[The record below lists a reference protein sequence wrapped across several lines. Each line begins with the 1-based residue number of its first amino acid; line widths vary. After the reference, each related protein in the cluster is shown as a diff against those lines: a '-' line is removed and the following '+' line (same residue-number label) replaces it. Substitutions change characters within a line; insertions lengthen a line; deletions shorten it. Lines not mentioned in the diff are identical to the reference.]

1 MNINDVK
8 IVGNLVKEPEVR
20 YTPKGTPVANISLGV
35 NETYTI
41 DDEKRKTTT
50 FVDVQVWGSSAEN
63 LAKLVR
69 KGQEIFVEG
78 ALRQEVWD
86 DKETGKNRSKL
97 FLKADSWQFTQYKA
111 IEERREA
118 AKARAQGMERGSP
131 FQLSS
136 PV

>member
-20 YTPKGTPVANISLGV
+20 CTPKGTPVANVSLGV
-35 NETYTI
+35 NETYTV
-41 DDEKRKTTT
+41 DEEKRKVTT
-50 FVDVQVWGSSAEN
+50 FVDVQVWGASAEN

-86 DKETGKNRSKL
+86 EKETGKNRSKL
-97 FLKADSWQFTQYKA
+97 FVKADSWQFTQYKA
-111 IEERREA
+111 TEERREV
-118 AKARAQGMERGSP
+118 AKAQAHGIER
-131 FQLSS
+131 
-136 PV
+136 

>member
-35 NETYTI
+35 NETYTA

-50 FVDVQVWGSSAEN
+50 FVEVQVWGASAEN

-111 IEERREA
+111 TEERREA
-118 AKARAQGMERGSP
+118 AKARAQGIER
-131 FQLSS
+131 
-136 PV
+136 

>member
-35 NETYTI
+35 NETYTA

-50 FVDVQVWGSSAEN
+50 FVDVQVWGASAEN

-97 FLKADSWQFTQYKA
+97 FLKADSWQFTQYRA
-111 IEERREA
+111 TEERREA
-118 AKARAQGMERGSP
+118 AKAQAQGRER
-131 FQLSS
+131 
-136 PV
+136 

>member
-8 IVGNLVKEPEVR
+8 IAGNLVKDPEVR

-35 NETYTI
+35 NETYTV
-41 DDEKRKTTT
+41 DEEKRKVTT
-50 FVDVQVWGSSAEN
+50 FVDVQVWGASAEN

-86 DKETGKNRSKL
+86 EKETGKNRSKL
-97 FLKADSWQFTQYKA
+97 FVKADSWQFTQYKA
-111 IEERREA
+111 TEERREA
-118 AKARAQGMERGSP
+118 AKAQAQGRER
-131 FQLSS
+131 
-136 PV
+136 